1 MLLSE
6 EARYLAILIS
16 LCINSEVPTNLNW
29 DELRTYLRIVASVIN
44 FGINLAL
51 TYIVSFLVNIE
62 LDKL

>member
-6 EARYLAILIS
+6 EGRYLAILIS
-16 LCINSEVPTNLNW
+16 ICINSEVPTNLNW
-29 DELRTYLRIVASVIN
+29 DEFRTYLRIVASVIN

-51 TYIVSFLVNIE
+51 TYIVNFLVNIE